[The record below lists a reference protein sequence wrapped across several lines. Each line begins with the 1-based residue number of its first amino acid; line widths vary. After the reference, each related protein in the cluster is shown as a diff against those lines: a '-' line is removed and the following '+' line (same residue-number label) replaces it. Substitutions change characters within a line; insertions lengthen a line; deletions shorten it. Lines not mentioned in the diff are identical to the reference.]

1 MFRVFEVEN
10 MAGDYKSSKKYVG
23 VRQVAGAATWSY
35 RFKIKVNG
43 ETLEGG
49 ESGFRTALEASEARA
64 KAIEDAKS
72 QGFVSNNSKLFSEVF
87 EEWINSQ
94 KDTKSPNTIKRH
106 YSLYNNHL
114 RYVFGDRYIISISGQ
129 ELDDFM
135 NGLGKPT
142 TDCKYKRQIVY
153 SSEYINGFYK
163 TLFGI
168 FSFAKRNGY
177 VKENRMLE
185 VEKVRDR
192 GTQRRVGVRIPDEDL
207 ARLEERLRT
216 TNLHSSFYIG
226 LLTGLRVSEIFGL
239 TFEDVD
245 FKNRKLKVN
254 KQMLYIDKCWT
265 LTELKTAEAEREVV
279 FNEDL
284 YVYLTILYEKR
295 IKEKEEMGTAY
306 RDTEKVRVYTE
317 DGEELYL
324 SGLNFINRKPN
335 GEFLTP
341 DSGKIV
347 QRIAKEDLGIKFR
360 WHDLRHTYATIAAN
374 ELHVNINFLKKQ
386 LGHKKIESTIHYYTQ
401 VSPEVEEESRA
412 IIQGI
417 GVKPMIEG
425 YEEDLDYEQSGKK
438 LENKPKYTFVNGK
451 LKTK

>member
-1 MFRVFEVEN
+1 

-49 ESGFRTALEASEARA
+49 ESGFKTALEASEARA

-72 QGFVSNNSKLFSEVF
+72 KGFVSNNSKLFSEVF
-87 EEWINSQ
+87 EEWIKSQ
-94 KDTKSPNTIKRH
+94 ADTKSPNTLKRH

-114 RYVFGDRYIISISGQ
+114 KYVFGDRYIISISGQ

-168 FSFAKRNGY
+168 FSYAKRNGY

-192 GTQRRVGVRIPDEDL
+192 GTQRRRGVRIPDTDL
-207 ARLEERLRT
+207 TRLEERLRT

-226 LLTGLRVSEIFGL
+226 LLTGLRISEIFAL
-239 TFEDVD
+239 TFDDVD

-265 LTELKTAEAEREVV
+265 LTELKTDEAEREVV

-295 IKEKEEMGTAY
+295 KKEQEEMGTAY
-306 RDTEKVRVYTE
+306 RDTEKVRAYTE

-324 SGLNFINRKPN
+324 SGLPFINRKPN

-347 QRIAKEDLGIKFR
+347 QRIAKEIGIKFR

-374 ELHVNINFLKKQ
+374 ELHVNINFLRKQ

-417 GVKPMIEG
+417 SVKPMIEG
-425 YEEDLDYEQSGKK
+425 FEEDLDYEQSGKI

-451 LKTK
+451 IKTK